1 MTSQRGESIYFDFY
15 GLGVRVNSLSAEVL
29 EEVRRDFAY
38 FSTDGQKR
46 GLELTLHLEAP
57 SFESLPPAA
66 AAFYTPRNVCF
77 RDGKVSYIDY
87 FGRALAIRSSN
98 GETCEAYSLDP
109 DLIHEI
115 AYHFLLSSVGQ
126 YLDKKGLH
134 RIHALCVSRRGR
146 GILLVLPSGGG
157 KSTMALTLMKVP
169 GVVLLGE
176 ETPLIDRRGYV
187 LPFPLRLGVRPDEAL
202 DVPPQYTRIIERM
215 EFDPKKVIDIE
226 AFRDKLGGRERVR
239 PEILLVGERNLG
251 DVSEIVPCSRL
262 RTFKTL
268 VKNMIVGIGIYQG
281 LEFLL
286 DRSAWEIVG
295 KFGVV
300 SSRTYNTLQLMSRA
314 KAYRFILG
322 RDREKNRR
330 TLLDFLD
337 RQEP

>member
-15 GLGVRVNSLSAEVL
+15 GLGVRVNSLSAELL

-38 FSTDGQKR
+38 FSTDGQKG

-57 SFESLPPAA
+57 SFESLPPAP

-134 RIHALCVSRRGR
+134 RIHALGVSHQGR

-169 GVVLLGE
+169 GVLLLSE

-187 LPFPLRLGVRPDEAL
+187 LPFPLRLGVHPDEVL

-226 AFRDKLGGRERVR
+226 AFRDKLGERVKS
-239 PEILLVGERNLG
+239 EILLVGERNLG
-251 DVSEIVPCSRL
+251 DVSRIVPCSML

-286 DRSAWEIVG
+286 DTSAWEILG

-300 SSRTYNTLQLMSRA
+300 SSRTYNSLKLMWRA

-337 RQEP
+337 RE